1 MKFFRKDSLK
11 RIERE
16 VNKLYSD
23 EKKFIKYGKG
33 QVYAHREKYLNRYGN
48 PVYQVAYFNHNGEEV
63 ASVKTTGPAVRFLD
77 TKIAKVMS
85 RKKKK

>member
-33 QVYAHREKYLNRYGN
+33 QVYAHREKYLNRY
-48 PVYQVAYFNHNGEEV
+48 VLF
-63 ASVKTTGPAVRFLD
+63 
-77 TKIAKVMS
+77 I
-85 RKKKK
+85 

>member
-33 QVYAHREKYLNRYGN
+33 QVYTHREKYLNRY
-48 PVYQVAYFNHNGEEV
+48 VLF
-63 ASVKTTGPAVRFLD
+63 
-77 TKIAKVMS
+77 I
-85 RKKKK
+85 